1 MTIYSVVKIYQGGST
16 GLVQQGKHT
25 IRKVSPKAK
34 LGKKREIKTT
44 LKGLYRFDIVIAEF
58 GCYYNVFEEDAQ
70 FFKEQFG
77 FKIYQPG
84 RQTFE
89 QTGFPNYGSYL
100 SVHINKL
107 EKLGKTFC
115 VLQQKEIGPEK
126 FERTVVISTNE
137 KALGITF

>member
-1 MTIYSVVKIYQGGST
+1 M
-16 GLVQQGKHT
+16 
-25 IRKVSPKAK
+25 
-34 LGKKREIKTT
+34 
-44 LKGLYRFDIVIAEF
+44 IAEF
-58 GCYYNVFEEDAQ
+58 GCFYQVFEEDAQ

-77 FKIYQPG
+77 FKIIQPG

-89 QTGFPNYGSYL
+89 EAGFSNHSSHL
-100 SVHINKL
+100 SVYIDKL

-115 VLQQKEIGPEK
+115 VLQQKEIGPEE